1 MSDDGGSGE
10 ARHRLA
16 RGTAP
21 RPLADTSVGVP
32 AAAVAVGSARV
43 SAGAGARDEPARSIQ
58 EAVERLIDAV
68 ESDAAIAEWMQGGG

>member
-1 MSDDGGSGE
+1 MSDDGGPGE

-21 RPLADTSVGVP
+21 RPVADTSAGVP
-32 AAAVAVGSARV
+32 AAAVAVGSARL
-43 SAGAGARDEPARSIQ
+43 SASLGEEPARSIQ

-68 ESDAAIAEWMQGGG
+68 ESDAAIAEWMHGGG